1 MAIRWEDIKE
11 KTKEL
16 LNEFRGQ
23 KIGVIGLGIIVAL
36 LIIGILAP
44 VIAPGIIGHWEDTD
58 QWRDNPRSVPPTW
71 WDYFTRD
78 DFSPQDERF
87 EPDEVRTEEV
97 RSYLDPDEWGPN
109 HHWEDV
115 YVNYTYDYKYDIPPT
130 NLALYVDLEFYNQS
144 EAYSLV
150 VDFIRPDGRTVRLED
165 TRADVERGY
174 FENRFSLIGR
184 NRDTIYNW
192 ADDLGVTGEHVFDM
206 DLEYLDDLEDGGRP
220 SSALNERFAEE
231 GIELEE
237 LLFSLDL
244 EFEEELEEG
253 TFPEEIREEFDDL
266 EIEYF
271 EEAHTL
277 DYEEFEPYLI
287 DGDFLD
293 ENHPIREEFEAN
305 GLEISENATLYYDDI
320 DDIWWIASAYEDEDT
335 GEFVRKHM
343 EYRLDVIDV
352 DEIIEVY
359 EVNAELEYDD
369 GWYITIDGRKSYR
382 VVITEQQIEIYPRL
396 ITRYSDGVWSLRV
409 GPDMYRMIEED
420 DKVGVYLEETIP
432 RERVNYAKTLF
443 GKADSN
449 LLSPNPTPLNGEYTI
464 QVNFISDDVEFDFGE
479 DSGRLIIMGSMY
491 GSMGT
496 DNRGRDIG
504 LGWVWGARY
513 ALLLGAI
520 IAGSTIA
527 IGTLFG
533 MTSAYLGGWKDEF
546 MQRINEIVIGIPILP
561 ILIIMMFIWRQSFW
575 IMVGL
580 MTILY
585 WRGIAKTIRARGLQI
600 RQETYVEA
608 ASSLGAGSGRIITT
622 HMVPQILPYSMAEGA
637 LLVPAVVIM
646 EASLSVL
653 GLGDPQLVTWGKLLS
668 QAQGGGAT
676 VRGLWWW
683 VLLPGI
689 GITLLGFGFIAV
701 GMAIERV
708 VNPKMKQR

>member
-11 KTKEL
+11 KSKEVI
-16 LNEFRGQ
+16 NEFRGQ
-23 KIGVIGLGIIVAL
+23 RIGVIGLGIIVAL
-36 LIIGILAP
+36 LIIALLAP
-44 VIAPGIIGHWEDTD
+44 VLAPGLIGSWEDTD
-58 QWRDNPRSVPPTW
+58 RWRDVPNGVPPTW
-71 WDYFTRD
+71 WDYFTSD
-78 DFSPQDERF
+78 DLTPQSERI
-87 EPDEVRTEEV
+87 EPDEFDRLPAGRFEEV
-97 RSYLDPDEWGPN
+97 TFSYNFDYQYDE
-109 HHWEDV
+109 
-115 YVNYTYDYKYDIPPT
+115 PPT
-130 NLALYVDLEFYNQS
+130 NLALYLDGTYDANS
-144 EAYSLV
+144 SARSLQIEL
-150 VDFIRPDGRTVRLED
+150 IRPDETSIRFVDETI
-165 TRADVERGY
+165 RGG
-174 FENRFSLIGR
+174 ELDNRYSLIGR
-184 NRDTIYNW
+184 NRDRIYDW
-192 ADDLGVTGEHVFDM
+192 ADGLGVIGEREFSM
-206 DLEYLDDLEDGGRP
+206 DRAQYEQYLQEGPVARELRERFIEEDIDLDELIFSMDQAEYEEYLTDGPITDPIRERFEEEEIEFYESLLTLNVEYEEHLEDGITIH
-220 SSALNERFAEE
+220 E
-231 GIELEE
+231 
-237 LLFSLDL
+237 D
-244 EFEEELEEG
+244 
-253 TFPEEIREEFDDL
+253 
-266 EIEYF
+266 
-271 EEAHTL
+271 
-277 DYEEFEPYLI
+277 
-287 DGDFLD
+287 
-293 ENHPIREEFEAN
+293 HPFRDAFGEH
-305 GLEISENATLYYDDI
+305 EISEDALLYREAE
-320 DDIWWIASAYEDEDT
+320 DIWWIRVFDEDT
-335 GEFVRKHM
+335 ELYEM
-343 EYRLDVIDV
+343 EYR
-352 DEIIEVY
+352 IEVTDDAL
-359 EVNAELEYDD
+359 EVFEINADIVEENGVWWIRVDDEDRYRIESDNGVLEVYPHLEITERD
-369 GWYITIDGRKSYR
+369 GIYYISAVEDYRIEIDGD
-382 VVITEQQIEIYPRL
+382 RL
-396 ITRYSDGVWSLRV
+396 IV
-409 GPDMYRMIEED
+409 YR
-420 DKVGVYLEETIP
+420 IP
-432 RERVNYAKTLF
+432 VIRRERVNHARTLF
-443 GKADSN
+443 GKADAD
-449 LLSPNPTPLNGEYTI
+449 LLTPRPTPLNGEYELRVSLVSEDI
-464 QVNFISDDVEFDFGE
+464 EFNFGE
-479 DSGRLIIMGSMY
+479 DSGRYIIMGSMY
-491 GSMGT
+491 GWMGT

-520 IAGSTIA
+520 IGGSTIS

-575 IMVGL
+575 VMVGL